1 MQNRPFIGMLA
12 RGALAMHPRQPILVE
27 ATGQVFK
34 DAEIGSLTLRGISAG
49 AGAGAR
55 DGLTSLSR
63 KASCGSLRRSRRLA
77 GGPR

>member
-1 MQNRPFIGMLA
+1 MQNRLFIGMLA

-27 ATGQVFK
+27 ATGKVFK

-49 AGAGAR
+49 AGAR
-55 DGLTSLSR
+55 DRLTSRSR
-63 KASCGSLRRSRRLA
+63 KAGCGSLRRSRRLA